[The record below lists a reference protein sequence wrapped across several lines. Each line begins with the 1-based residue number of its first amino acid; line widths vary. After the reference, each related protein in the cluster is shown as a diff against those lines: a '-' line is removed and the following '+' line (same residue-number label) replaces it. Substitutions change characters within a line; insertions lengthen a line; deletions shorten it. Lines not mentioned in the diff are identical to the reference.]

1 MQWWQWSGGG
11 RRTAGGTGLVVK
23 EVAAGEDKGTHGTRD
38 ALPLRQPPPR
48 QRHVKR
54 VFVDGHR
61 PPPRLARCHLH
72 RRWQLSWPELVRT
85 GDGGGGGGWGRYMRV
100 TVAPRS
106 NTGSVDCWMAISG
119 SNPEKSAA

>member
-1 MQWWQWSGGG
+1 MQWWQWSGGK

-106 NTGSVDCWMAISG
+106 NTGSVDCWDG
-119 SNPEKSAA
+119 YFGQ